1 MSNKQNTVIITGAGK
16 GIGFALV
23 KTFLTDPSFSVIGIS
38 RQIVQLE
45 NLNNKKLT
53 IIQGD
58 LISQYEHILNDI
70 KKNAATITH
79 LINNAGIVHNAS
91 IEQTSDRN
99 LNEILQTNFHV
110 PYKLIRD
117 LSDQF
122 VEGSH
127 IVNISSM
134 SGFQGSK
141 KFKGL
146 SLYSSSKA
154 ALASLAECVAEEW
167 DDRKIFC
174 NCLALGSVD
183 TDMIKISIPG
193 LKSSV
198 SAEQMASYIYEFAL
212 KGHQYYNG
220 RVLPVSLTTL

>member
-1 MSNKQNTVIITGAGK
+1 MSHPQNIVVITGVGK
-16 GIGFALV
+16 GIGFELTKV
-23 KTFLTDPSFSVIGIS
+23 FLSDPSFLVIGIS
-38 RQIVQLE
+38 RRVEQLE
-45 NLNNKKLT
+45 SLQNPRLN
-53 IIQGD
+53 IVQGD
-58 LISQYEHILNDI
+58 LLKDYDRILKEI
-70 KKNAATITH
+70 RHLGPGITH
-79 LINNAGIVHNAS
+79 LINNAAMVHNAS
-91 IEQTSDRN
+91 VEQTT
-99 LNEILQTNFHV
+99 NEHLDQLMQTNFHV

-117 LSDQF
+117 LSDRF
-122 VEGSH
+122 VERSH

-167 DDRKIFC
+167 AERKIYC

-183 TDMIKISIPG
+183 TDMIRVSIPG

-198 SAEQMASYIYEFAL
+198 SAEQMATYIYDFAL